1 MKLNLL
7 FAGVVAMVFAS
18 CSTTIERNATTFGGG
33 WGMNSSKES
42 YKSKPS
48 EEKKETSEI
57 KTLTGEKYTQL
68 TLNSAQRNEV
78 IPEKQLKA
86 EDLFKT
92 KEFKNLNFVQKAIVK
107 KAVKKIEKKQAKTKK
122 YAPIQS
128 AEADAAQGSGS
139 ALSIEKRII
148 AILLCLFLGVFGIHR
163 FYLGYTLIGSIQL
176 LTTVI
181 SFLWALI
188 EFFAFLGGAATFI
201 SAIPYLLLVA
211 CSIWVLIDFI
221 RLIFGDLGRAGG
233 SPSNGAPKS
242 DNFGP
247 MG

>member
-7 FAGVVAMVFAS
+7 FKVIVAMVFAS
-18 CSTTIERNATTFGGG
+18 CSTTIERNATAFGGG
-33 WGMNSSKES
+33 WGMNSSKET

-48 EEKKETSEI
+48 EEKKETSET
-57 KTLTGEKYTQL
+57 KTLTVEKYTQL
-68 TLNSAQRNEV
+68 TLISSQRNEV
-78 IPEKQLKA
+78 IPKKQLKA
-86 EDLFKT
+86 EDLYTT
-92 KEFKNLNFVQKAIVK
+92 KEFKKLNFVQKAIVK

-139 ALSIEKRII
+139 ALSSEERII
-148 AILLCLFLGVFGIHR
+148 AILLCFFLGVFGIHR
-163 FYLGYTLIGSIQL
+163 FYLGYTLIGTIQL

-181 SFLWALI
+181 SLLWILI
-188 EFFAFLGGAATFI
+188 QLFMAFFGYTAI
-201 SAIPYLLLVA
+201 SAIPWLLLLA
-211 CSIWVLIDFI
+211 CLVWVLIDFI
-221 RLIFGDLGRAGG
+221 RLIFGNLGRAGG
-233 SPSNGAPKS
+233 SASDGGPKS

>member
-18 CSTTIERNATTFGGG
+18 CSTTIERNATAFGGG

-48 EEKKETSEI
+48 QEIKETARNSAQ
-57 KTLTGEKYTQL
+57 TGKKSTQL
-68 TLNSAQRNEV
+68 IISNSQRNEV

-107 KAVKKIEKKQAKTKK
+107 KAVKKIDKKQAETNKN
-122 YAPIQS
+122 APIQS
-128 AEADAAQGSGS
+128 TISDAAQGSGIPLNS
-139 ALSIEKRII
+139 DEQII
-148 AILLCLFLGVFGIHR
+148 AILLCFFLGSLGIHR
-163 FYLGYTLIGSIQL
+163 FYLGYTTIGVIQL
-176 LTTVI
+176 LT
-181 SFLWALI
+181 A
-188 EFFAFLGGAATFI
+188 GGCG
-201 SAIPYLLLVA
+201 V
-211 CSIWVLIDFI
+211 WVLIDFI
-221 RLIFGDLGRAGG
+221 RLIIGDLGRAGG
-233 SPSNGAPKS
+233 SASNGAPKS

>member
-7 FAGVVAMVFAS
+7 FTGIVAMVFAS
-18 CSTTIERNATTFGGG
+18 CSTTIERNATAFGGG

-68 TLNSAQRNEV
+68 TLISAQRNDV

-86 EDLFKT
+86 EDLFET
-92 KEFKNLNFVQKAIVK
+92 KEYKNLNFVQKAIVK

-122 YAPIQS
+122 NAPIQS
-128 AEADAAQGSGS
+128 AKADAAQGSGS
-139 ALSIEKRII
+139 PLSSDEQII
-148 AILLCLFLGVFGIHR
+148 AILLCLFLGGFGIHR
-163 FYLGYTLIGSIQL
+163 FYLGYTTIGVIQL
-176 LTTVI
+176 LT
-181 SFLWALI
+181 A
-188 EFFAFLGGAATFI
+188 GGCG
-201 SAIPYLLLVA
+201 V
-211 CSIWVLIDFI
+211 WVLIDFI
-221 RLIFGDLGRAGG
+221 RLIIGDLGRAGDSASKSG
-233 SPSNGAPKS
+233 PKS